1 MKSAYL
7 YCRVSTDEQKRKG
20 HSLEEQED
28 RLIKHCEINGIQI
41 KGIYRED
48 YSAKDFNRPEWKKLI
63 SAIKRK
69 RQRPP
74 ENILFVKWDRFSRN
88 IGFAY
93 QMIGILKD
101 LNIQAV
107 AIDQPVDFEIPES
120 IVTLAIY
127 LSIPEAE
134 NTRRG
139 RNCSDG
145 MRRAKK
151 MGRWPAKAPVGYS
164 NQTSSEGRTL
174 LVPKYPE
181 ADHVKWAFEQF
192 AKGLYSITQVRKM
205 ANLNGFQFGRNNFWR
220 LLRNPIYCGIIIV
233 PATNSEEIQ
242 FVKGIH
248 EPIISKLI
256 FDTVQE
262 IFASRRQPKN
272 VRGCRISLFPLRG
285 FLHCP
290 WCNRTLTGSISQGR
304 NAKYRYYHCSTVK
317 CKGRFSAEVLDK
329 AYEDQLKRIKLSP
342 GIAELLKMVLQ
353 GENIA
358 SSQKEYQTERRNI
371 MTNIKKQQLLIAKA
385 RKLFITEKIGYDD
398 FSELKR
404 EYQQAIGF
412 LNTQLDHVTQ
422 RLINLNIQI
431 DQAKYHKNFN
441 LTNCYK
447 KQDIAGKRHFL
458 TFFTP
463 TSINPTG
470 KSLGP
475 LKVND
480 SIIKIIA
487 PYQ

>member
-1 MKSAYL
+1 MESAYI
-7 YCRVSTDEQKRKG
+7 YVRVSTDEQKKTG
-20 HSLEEQED
+20 YSLIEQEE
-28 RLIKHCEINGIQI
+28 RLLNHCAINKIKV
-41 KGIYRED
+41 KGTFRED
-48 YSAKDFNRPEWKKLI
+48 FSAKDFNRPEWKKLI
-63 SAIKRK
+63 SVIKKNK
-69 RQRPP
+69 RRPP
-74 ENILFVKWDRFSRN
+74 ENILFLKWDRFSRN

-93 QMIGILKD
+93 QMIGILKE
-101 LNIQAV
+101 LNVQAT

-164 NQTSSEGRTL
+164 NQTCPEGKTL

-192 AKGLYSITQVRKM
+192 EKGLYSITQVRKM
-205 ANLNGFQFGRNNFWR
+205 AHLNGFQCGRNNFWR
-220 LLRNPIYCGIIIV
+220 LLHNPIYYGIIIV
-233 PATNSEEIQ
+233 PATKSEEIQ

-248 EPIISKLI
+248 EPIIPKHV
-256 FDTVQE
+256 FDTVQQ
-262 IFASRRQPKN
+262 IFTSRRRPKN
-272 VRGCRISLFPLRG
+272 VRGCRIPLFPLRG

-304 NAKYRYYHCSTVK
+304 NAKYRYYHCSTIK

-329 AYEDQLKRIKLSP
+329 AYEDQLKRIQLSP
-342 GIAELLKMVLQ
+342 KIAELLEMVLQ
-353 GENIA
+353 DENVA
-358 SSQKEYQTERRNI
+358 SSQKEYHTERRDI
-371 MTNIKKQQLLIAKA
+371 MTNIEKQQLLIAKA
-385 RKLFITEKIGYDD
+385 RKLLITEKIGCDD

-412 LNTQLDHVTQ
+412 LNSRLDHVTQ
-422 RLINLNIQI
+422 RLINLSFQ
-431 DQAKYHKNFN
+431 DDRAMCHKNFN
-441 LTNCYK
+441 LANCYK

-458 TFFTP
+458 NYFTP
-463 TSINPTG
+463 TSINPSG
-470 KSLGP
+470 KSLRP

-487 PYQ
+487 PS